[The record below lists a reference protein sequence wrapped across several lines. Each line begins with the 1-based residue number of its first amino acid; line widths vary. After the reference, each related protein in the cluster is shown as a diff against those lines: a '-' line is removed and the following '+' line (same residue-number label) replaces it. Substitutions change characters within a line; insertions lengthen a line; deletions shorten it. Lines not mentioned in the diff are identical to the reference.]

1 MLFCLLYKIVYVYKV
16 KMLIKYYWVIVNIYG
31 YNVIDVINNVDK
43 INVF

>member
-31 YNVIDVINNVDK
+31 YNVIDVIYNVDK
-43 INVF
+43 INIF

>member
-43 INVF
+43 INLF

>member
-31 YNVIDVINNVDK
+31 YNVIDVK
-43 INVF
+43 